1 MCTGSSAVSFAQAF
15 THLHHHTLAFTQ
27 TFTHVHRLI
36 CTVSFAQAF
45 THLHHHTLAFTQTF
59 THVHRLICTVSFAQ
73 TFTHLHHHTFT
84 FTQTFTNGGITSLTA
99 VLVAAAV
106 LWLIE
111 MVGGMRAVAYSDVL
125 QGFVLIVS
133 RLRSR
138 GLLCG

>member
-1 MCTGSSAVSFAQAF
+1 
-15 THLHHHTLAFTQ
+15 
-27 TFTHVHRLI
+27 
-36 CTVSFAQAF
+36 
-45 THLHHHTLAFTQTF
+45 LHHHTLAFTQTF